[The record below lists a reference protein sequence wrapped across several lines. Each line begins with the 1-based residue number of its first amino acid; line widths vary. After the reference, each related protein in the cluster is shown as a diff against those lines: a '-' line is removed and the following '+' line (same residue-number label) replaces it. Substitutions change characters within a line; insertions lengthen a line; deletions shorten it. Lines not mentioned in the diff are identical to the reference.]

1 MMPRRRSKVDARMG
15 VLLAAVILGAVGATY
30 AYVAFVSSRTSV
42 PFSMVLLFDPQIAAN
57 HVEIYSKVSYSL
69 SVTANVMTAGAFG
82 NTSHLIILELDRMA
96 EAPRTNSSFLVIRGP
111 EGWPLESGIYVIGE
125 NSTVVVAGR
134 SEEDL
139 AKAFDRLLLCLTGKY
154 AIDVDPNGQYL
165 VVEVP
170 GKGHKVGI
178 PWLSGRRLDEVLRV
192 PVFGGTDQDVARIL
206 LDGLMVSG

>member
-1 MMPRRRSKVDARMG
+1 MPKRRSKVDARLG
-15 VLLAAVILGAVGATY
+15 ALLAAVMLGAVGATY

-42 PFSMVLLFDPQIAAN
+42 PFSMVLIFDPQIAAN
-57 HVEIYSKVSYSL
+57 HVELYSKVSYSL
-69 SVTANVMTAGAFG
+69 SVAANVMTAGAFG
-82 NTSHLIILELDRMA
+82 NTSHLIVLELDRMA
-96 EAPRTNSSFLVIRGP
+96 EAPRTNSSFLVVRGP
-111 EGWPLESGIYVIGE
+111 ESWPLESGIYVIGE

-139 AKAFDRLLLCLTGKY
+139 AMAFDRLLLCLTGKY

-178 PWLSGRRLDEVLRV
+178 PWLSGRPLNEVLGV
-192 PVFGGTDQDVARIL
+192 PVFGGTEQDAARIL
-206 LDGLMVSG
+206 LDGLRVND